1 MDTGDTPNIEPNKP
15 VDNRRP
21 DGTFGPGNIANPN
34 GRPPKELAISD
45 TIRAMMNE
53 KPEIK
58 RALSAKLIEM
68 ALKGDLAAIREVMD
82 RIEGKPLQRSE
93 TDLTTLGKEIQYL
106 PSELLNKYGLNT
118 SPDPKDSSTG

>member
-1 MDTGDTPNIEPNKP
+1 MDTGDTNNPIKP
-15 VDNRRP
+15 VDNRQP
-21 DGTFGPGNIANPN
+21 DGTFGPGNNANPN

-58 RALSAKLIEM
+58 RALSTKLIEM

-82 RIEGKPLQRSE
+82 RIEGKPVQRTEVGGVDGESLQPLVIIKNGS
-93 TDLTTLGKEIQYL
+93 
-106 PSELLNKYGLNT
+106 T
-118 SPDPKDSSTG
+118 S